1 MKKNINYV
9 IKMNDG
15 NYIPQIG
22 LGVYLAKRGR
32 ECRKAVRWALDAGY
46 RHIDTAS
53 SYGNEK
59 DVGDALR
66 DSGVN
71 REEVFIT
78 TKLWNDN
85 QGFESALKAFDT
97 SLKKLNTKY
106 IDLYL
111 IHWPVKE
118 KRKESWKALE
128 KIYESGYCHSIGISN
143 YTVNHLKELLTYANV
158 IPALNQVEF
167 SPYLYQKE
175 LLDFCKSH
183 NILLAA
189 YAPLTRVKKFS
200 DPQLLSLSNK
210 LNKTVAQILIRWA
223 IEHDLVVIPKSV
235 HKNRIREN
243 ANVFDFVLDE
253 VHMNIL
259 DNMNEDFRSCWNP
272 NTQD

>member
-1 MKKNINYV
+1 
-9 IKMNDG
+9 MNDG
-15 NYIPQIG
+15 NYIPQFG

-32 ECRKAVRWALDAGY
+32 ECRKAVRWALNAGY

-59 DVGDALR
+59 DVGDAIR
-66 DSGVN
+66 DSGIK

-78 TKLWNDN
+78 TKLWNDD
-85 QGFESALKAFDT
+85 QGFESALRAFDD

-106 IDLYL
+106 VDLYL
-111 IHWPVKE
+111 IHWPVKA

-143 YTVNHLKELLTYANV
+143 YTINHLKELFTYANR

-175 LLDFCKSH
+175 LLDFCTNH
-183 NILLAA
+183 NILLSA
-189 YAPLTRVKKFS
+189 YAPLTRVKKFT
-200 DPQLLSLSNK
+200 DPTLLSLSND

-223 IEHDLVVIPKSV
+223 IEHNLVVIPKSV
-235 HKNRIREN
+235 QKEHILEN
-243 ANVFDFVLDE
+243 ADVYDFSLSNS
-253 VHMNIL
+253 HLKLL
-259 DNMNEDFRSCWNP
+259 DNMDENLRTCWNP
-272 NTQD
+272 TTQD